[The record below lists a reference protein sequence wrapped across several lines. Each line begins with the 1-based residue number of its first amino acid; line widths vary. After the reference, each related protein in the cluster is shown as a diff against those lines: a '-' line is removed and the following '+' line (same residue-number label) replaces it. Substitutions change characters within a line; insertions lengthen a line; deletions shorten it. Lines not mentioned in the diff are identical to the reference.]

1 RQVFTR
7 PGPERFSG
15 LLRVCAIWSL
25 AGGGAA
31 VGRLGGGR
39 VVWAPGGG
47 WVVARRPGGGWVVW
61 ASGGGAAELPGDP
74 VAGPQAR

>member
-1 RQVFTR
+1 M
-7 PGPERFSG
+7 
-15 LLRVCAIWSL
+15 
-25 AGGGAA
+25 
-31 VGRLGGGR
+31 
-39 VVWAPGGG
+39 VWAPGGG